1 MTIEK
6 IPLVDT
12 AILPALLLD
21 YLSPNNNLQALYKYQ
36 PNIAS
41 FESIIKEKIFDA
53 PSRINL
59 VETLKNQYKN
69 VNSSDATKSNIESL
83 LDEKTFS
90 ITTAHQPLL
99 FGGPAYF
106 IYKIASTIKTC
117 RLLKAQYPGYTFV
130 PVYWM
135 GSEDH
140 DFEEVNH
147 LFLFN
152 KKYSWERESTGP
164 VGRLILDESI
174 ESVFQKVSEVLGESS
189 NAIELKN
196 ILKDSFQPENT
207 LADGVQKFVNA
218 LFSAYGLVI
227 LNQDDA
233 QLKEAFKQVIKQEL
247 IERNSIQLI
256 QETLTFL
263 SNHYKIQ
270 ATPRDINLFYHTDTS
285 RERIIFEEG
294 KYKINNSTLE
304 FTQEEILKLAD
315 ESPERFSPNVILRP
329 LFQEMMLPNLAFVG
343 GAGELSYWLQL
354 KPLFQHYN
362 VNYPM
367 LLMRDTA
374 MVWDEKSKQKFLQ
387 QGFGNKDIFRPVHE
401 LEKQYIETHA
411 EQSISLDKYKKDI
424 ITAYEHLSIAITN
437 IDKTLL
443 QSAEAE
449 KQKIKNGI
457 DMLESKL
464 LKAYKRKYD
473 EDLLAIKNTKDK
485 IFPEGILQERHDSFL
500 MYYIKYGPALIDILI
515 NHFNVFEQ
523 EMTIVS

>member
-41 FESIIKEKIFDA
+41 FESIIKEKNFDA

-196 ILKDSFQPENT
+196 ILKDSF
-207 LADGVQKFVNA
+207 
-218 LFSAYGLVI
+218 
-227 LNQDDA
+227 
-233 QLKEAFKQVIKQEL
+233 
-247 IERNSIQLI
+247 
-256 QETLTFL
+256 
-263 SNHYKIQ
+263 
-270 ATPRDINLFYHTDTS
+270 
-285 RERIIFEEG
+285 
-294 KYKINNSTLE
+294 
-304 FTQEEILKLAD
+304 
-315 ESPERFSPNVILRP
+315 
-329 LFQEMMLPNLAFVG
+329 
-343 GAGELSYWLQL
+343 
-354 KPLFQHYN
+354 
-362 VNYPM
+362 
-367 LLMRDTA
+367 
-374 MVWDEKSKQKFLQ
+374 
-387 QGFGNKDIFRPVHE
+387 
-401 LEKQYIETHA
+401 
-411 EQSISLDKYKKDI
+411 
-424 ITAYEHLSIAITN
+424 
-437 IDKTLL
+437 
-443 QSAEAE
+443 
-449 KQKIKNGI
+449 
-457 DMLESKL
+457 
-464 LKAYKRKYD
+464 
-473 EDLLAIKNTKDK
+473 
-485 IFPEGILQERHDSFL
+485 
-500 MYYIKYGPALIDILI
+500 
-515 NHFNVFEQ
+515 
-523 EMTIVS
+523 